1 MEVLSYLIE
10 AHIIYLNEDN
20 LDFLLLKRAENEVYA
35 GVWQMVTG
43 SIESGEKGFQTALRE
58 VEEETGLSPSEVYV
72 VPHMNSFYSPTKDHV
87 CMVPVFAVV
96 VNNKNVKLSEE
107 HSEYRWVDK
116 EDAKR
121 LLAWQGQRK
130 SVDTIYEYFTN
141 ERSLLKFVKI
151 EI

>member
-43 SIESGEKGFQTALRE
+43 SVEPGEKGFQTALRE
-58 VEEETGLSPSEVYV
+58 VKEETGLSPTEFYV
-72 VPHMNSFYSPTKDHV
+72 VPHMNSFYSPAKDHV

-96 VNNKNVKLSEE
+96 VKNKNVKLSEE

-151 EI
+151 DI